1 MQSQA
6 IDEVVAPDKCT
17 GCGMC
22 RNLCPH
28 DAIRME
34 TDREGFLSPAI
45 DPKRCVGCRLCLARC
60 PQRRAPELARA
71 ERPEAYAC
79 WNLDAAGRAS
89 ASSGG
94 MFAVYARQIFAR
106 GGVVFGAGYDE
117 RLKVRLAAAR
127 SAEELGPLL
136 CSKYVQADS
145 GEIYREAKEEL
156 AAGRPV
162 LFVGTPCQV
171 AALYAFLNDDP
182 PNLYTCDFLCH
193 GVPSPRF
200 YRKWLGHLEKV
211 LRSSVRSVNMRS
223 KLCERNVMGIELRR
237 SSDPGRA
244 LQYAWH
250 DRDMEYLG
258 RAFLKNYSLR
268 KRCYTC
274 PHVGFPRSGDVTLAD
289 FWKLGDLGAD
299 NPEKK
304 KGISLNL
311 INSEKGKRLMEMSA
325 AEARY
330 IRRELSEAVGGNSSL
345 RGNTSEPPLRDA
357 FVRDTVRYDYA
368 TLVKKYHR
376 ELFGTRFARLKM
388 RIKKR
393 LRPLVN
399 LLRGGK

>member
-1 MQSQA
+1 MKNPP
-6 IDEVVAPDKCT
+6 IDEIVSPEKCS

-22 RNLCPH
+22 RNLCPQ

-34 TDREGFLSPAI
+34 TDRDGFLSPAI
-45 DPKRCVGCRLCLARC
+45 DPKLCVGCRLCLARC

-71 ERPEAYAC
+71 EKPEAYAC
-79 WNLDAAGRAS
+79 WNLNDAQRAAS
-89 ASSGG
+89 SSGG
-94 MFAVYARQIFAR
+94 MFTVYARQIFAR

-117 RLKVRLAAAR
+117 RLKVRFAAAR
-127 SAEELGPLL
+127 SAEELKPLL
-136 CSKYVQADS
+136 CSKYVQADTR
-145 GEIYREAKEEL
+145 EIYREVKGGLET
-156 AAGRPV
+156 GRPV

-171 AALYAFLNDDP
+171 AALYAFLDGDP

-200 YRKWLGHLEKV
+200 YRKWLGHLERVFKT
-211 LRSSVRSVNMRS
+211 SVRSVNMRS
-223 KLCERNVMGIELRR
+223 KLCERNVMGIELRL
-237 SSDPGRA
+237 SSSPDRA

-250 DRDMEYLG
+250 DRGMEYLG

-274 PHVGFPRSGDVTLAD
+274 PHVGFPRPGDVTLAD
-289 FWKLGDLGAD
+289 FWKLGDLGTD

-311 INSEKGKRLMEMSA
+311 INSEKGKRLLEMSA
-325 AEARY
+325 ADARF
-330 IRRELSEAVGGNSSL
+330 IRRELSEAVDGNSSL

-357 FVRDTVRYDYA
+357 FVRDTVRYDYE

-376 ELFGTRFARLKM
+376 QLFGTRLSRLKVK
-388 RIKKR
+388 IKKR

-399 LLRGGK
+399 LLRGRE